1 MLRNHKKN
9 GYSEPLKY
17 WWPINCGISEITKI
31 DNKFNKNWSNY
42 TLLNACL
49 SGSGAN
55 QGYSIYRW
63 EYDLK
68 KEKLIKKNQYH
79 IGDRIRDLKYST
91 KFNTILLMLE
101 DQKSIGLI
109 FK

>member
-1 MLRNHKKN
+1 
-9 GYSEPLKY
+9 
-17 WWPINCGISEITKI
+17 
-31 DNKFNKNWSNY
+31 
-42 TLLNACL
+42 LNACL

-68 KEKLIKKNQYH
+68 KRKLTKKNQYH
-79 IGDRIRDLKYST
+79 IGDRIRDLKYSS
-91 KFNTILLMLE
+91 KFKTILLMLE